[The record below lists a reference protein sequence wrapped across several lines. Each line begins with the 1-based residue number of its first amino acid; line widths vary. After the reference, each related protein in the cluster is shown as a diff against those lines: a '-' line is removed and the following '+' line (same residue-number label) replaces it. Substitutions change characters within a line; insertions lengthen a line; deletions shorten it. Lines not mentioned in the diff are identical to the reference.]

1 MILPMICREFYKSG
15 YGIMYSANG
24 WVYIW
29 GYKGLFWGAN
39 WGTWGMINGIS
50 FKGEWGTDTIIVI
63 VNSIISLD
71 IVVISFNSCIL
82 FSSLVS
88 IIHTV

>member
-1 MILPMICREFYKSG
+1 MVIPSIALNFSKITEQMILPMICREFYKSG

-39 WGTWGMINGIS
+39 WGTWGRGDD
-50 FKGEWGTDTIIVI
+50 KWD
-63 VNSIISLD
+63 
-71 IVVISFNSCIL
+71 L
-82 FSSLVS
+82 F
-88 IIHTV
+88 